1 MIQIVERK
9 LGRERAYGLAW
20 PDELIEVD
28 PRQKPRDYLGTVI
41 HEALHQVFPEKS
53 ESEVARGAS
62 TLTRLLW
69 GIGYRRVKRAVP
81 RTNGS
86 VLKVDR
92 RPAAGLLAQSRT
104 RRRVPRKSRKA
115 ATGKAQRG

>member
-41 HEALHQVFPEKS
+41 HEALHQVFPEQS
-53 ESEVARGAS
+53 ESEVTRGAS

-69 GIGYRRVKRAVP
+69 GIGYRRVKRAGQP
-81 RTNGS
+81 TYGA

-92 RPAAGLLAQSRT
+92 PTTGLLAQSRT
-104 RRRVPRKSRKA
+104 RRRGPRRSLKA
-115 ATGKAQRG
+115 ATGKAQRR

>member
-69 GIGYRRVKRAVP
+69 GIGYRRVKRVVERP
-81 RTNGS
+81 NGS

-92 RPAAGLLAQSRT
+92 PATGLLAQSRT
-104 RRRVPRKSRKA
+104 RRRVPRSSRKA

>member
-20 PDELIEVD
+20 TDELIEVD
-28 PRQKPRDYLGTVI
+28 PRQTPRDYLGTVI

-69 GIGYRRVKRAVP
+69 GIGYRRQKRAGR
-81 RTNGS
+81 RTNGMVVNPGRQPS
-86 VLKVDR
+86 LLSSQGRPR
-92 RPAAGLLAQSRT
+92 RVK
-104 RRRVPRKSRKA
+104 RRRAPAR
-115 ATGKAQRG
+115 

>member
-20 PDELIEVD
+20 TDELIEVD

-53 ESEVARGAS
+53 ESEVARCAS

-69 GIGYRRVKRAVP
+69 GVGYRRVKRAGQS
-81 RTNGS
+81 TYGG

-92 RPAAGLLAQSRT
+92 QAARLLPQSRT
-104 RRRVPRKSRKA
+104 RRRGPRRSLKA
-115 ATGKAQRG
+115 ATGKARSG

>member
-62 TLTRLLW
+62 TLTRLIW
-69 GIGYRRVKRAVP
+69 GIGYRRVKRADP
-81 RTNGS
+81 ETNGAS
-86 VLKVDR
+86 LEAGR
-92 RPAAGLLAQSRT
+92 RASQLIPQSRS
-104 RRRVPRKSRKA
+104 RRRNNRRGRKRATSTSRKA
-115 ATGKAQRG
+115 

>member
-53 ESEVARGAS
+53 ESDVARGAS
-62 TLTRLLW
+62 TLTRLIW
-69 GIGYRRVKRAVP
+69 GIGYRRVKPADPETSGGSLQLAGRATRLIP
-81 RTNGS
+81 
-86 VLKVDR
+86 
-92 RPAAGLLAQSRT
+92 QSRS
-104 RRRVPRKSRKA
+104 RRKNNRRGGKRVTAASRKV
-115 ATGKAQRG
+115 